1 MSFVIEKMKD
11 YDQLMVREKNT
22 GWFFP
27 VESKIQ
33 AEELSKKLNELE
45 SKPMDLHK
53 DFEEWETLINSVQS
67 DQIDLIT
74 SKEEYEEKSQKIIAE
89 TDFKEICEANNQ
101 KIRDNHVKKEL
112 SDLTDKINDT
122 KIEIE
127 YSKNRISFLKR
138 LIDMKI
144 ELIKYGDRE

>member
-11 YDQLMVREKNT
+11 YDQLMVKDKNT

-74 SKEEYEEKSQKIIAE
+74 SKEEYEEFYKNKFNDYEAPIKWIHSKVEGHYNYNIKI
-89 TDFKEICEANNQ
+89 T
-101 KIRDNHVKKEL
+101 
-112 SDLTDKINDT
+112 INDSMVINT
-122 KIEIE
+122 I
-127 YSKNRISFLKR
+127 NPTLQLF
-138 LIDMKI
+138 
-144 ELIKYGDRE
+144 IKK